1 MSEKI
6 KARNAEL
13 EQNSSLAVAT
23 STGSE
28 EAKWSYGHQ
37 LLPWGGYFTRH
48 NILSDFWRP
57 YKLFASPIVIWAS
70 LMWTNCLS
78 WALAFAVTSS
88 QIFSAPPYN
97 FTVTQVGAINLSG
110 FVASLLGTFISPW
123 LSDYLAT
130 RLAQRNNGIYEPEF
144 RLVILIP
151 YILLAVPG
159 SIAFGASIQFQE
171 PWPIPVVVGLGMF
184 ILGTQL
190 GATGVITYVNDCY
203 RDKAAEALAGPVAI
217 KNIFTFALTFY
228 INVNHFTALA
238 NVT

>member
-1 MSEKI
+1 VSEKI
-6 KARNAEL
+6 RARNTEL
-13 EQNSSLAVAT
+13 EQPGAVAEVDQ
-23 STGSE
+23 TGASE
-28 EAKWSYGHQ
+28 KKWSYAHE
-37 LLPWGGYFTRH
+37 LLPWSGYFTRH
-48 NILSDFWRP
+48 NVFADFWRP
-57 YKLFASPIVIWAS
+57 YKLLASPIVIWTT

-97 FTVTQVGAINLSG
+97 FNVTQVGCINLAG

-123 LSDYLAT
+123 LSDWMSTKLA
-130 RLAQRNNGIYEPEF
+130 RKNNGIYEPEF

-159 SIAFGASIQFQE
+159 SVVFGVSIQNQE
-171 PWPIPVVVGLGMF
+171 PWPVPVVLGLGMF

-190 GATGVITYVNDCY
+190 GATGVITYINDCY
-203 RDKAAEALAGPVAI
+203 RDRAAEALAGPVAV

-228 INVNHFTALA
+228 INVNHLYLSWLT
-238 NVT
+238 